1 MPEQKRDDDCD
12 NSGTDEGMAED
23 SESPVVLP
31 QMTLETII
39 DFTGQLEHLNE
50 MVMLRLEKTGGFT
63 SAESYF
69 SVVQPILD
77 LLEIEIRFRYRAGM
91 TYQEMTLI
99 VQDWIDREIREM
111 KKPSTEKDSFPSP

>member
-1 MPEQKRDDDCD
+1 
-12 NSGTDEGMAED
+12 MAED

-69 SVVQPILD
+69 SLVQPILD

-91 TYQEMTLI
+91 TCQEMTLI

-111 KKPSTEKDSFPSP
+111 KKTSTEKDSFPSP

>member
-12 NSGTDEGMAED
+12 NIGTDDGMAGD
-23 SESPVVLP
+23 SGSPVVLP

-91 TYQEMTLI
+91 TCQEMTLI

-111 KKPSTEKDSFPSP
+111 KKTSTEKDSFPSP